1 MTKPPDLPEL
11 ALTEEE
17 VDEILRSCDG
27 RALLIGGQ
35 TLVFWAYHYG
45 IAPPGALGANVTPD
59 ADFLGPAHVAREMAE
74 ALKPQG
80 WHYWQPTMDDAT
92 PQTAKLSKRV
102 EGEGIKQI
110 DFLGDV
116 IGLKRDGVMRR
127 GRDAA
132 RSHLAPLRWHSAS
145 TAPSAG
151 CAGESQELIRENE
164 TRLLLNAIERIT
176 RKRRS
181 GK

>member
-45 IAPPGALGANVTPD
+45 IAPPGALGANVTSD

-80 WHYWQPTMDDAT
+80 WRYWQPTMDDAT
-92 PQTAKLSKRV
+92 PQTARCPDNN
-102 EGEGIKQI
+102 I
-110 DFLGDV
+110 GD
-116 IGLKRDGVMRR
+116 
-127 GRDAA
+127 GRKAPG
-132 RSHLAPLRWHSAS
+132 HLD
-145 TAPSAG
+145 
-151 CAGESQELIRENE
+151 
-164 TRLLLNAIERIT
+164 
-176 RKRRS
+176 
-181 GK
+181 